1 MLKKLTKEDAACAAE
16 RCWALYQDPASRC
29 YPVHESRETMARSFA
44 VFCEYESGTLL
55 GYWSGDAL
63 TGVCELYFEQETRYL
78 RITALYAWDDACAAL
93 DAFLDEIDSSYAGY
107 EANAGAPPENAR
119 LAAALS
125 KHGYAVAETCVDL
138 RYDAVSLTPNETT
151 MQGIALLE
159 DETDDGFEEYAP
171 LHDAWFPD
179 DYWDSA
185 RLRELQGDWQAFTL
199 HGKTGIEGAL
209 FVLTGHRMAEIYAL
223 HAGSGQAAKELLK
236 AMLWQNEAAEFGANE
251 ILFMV
256 RTDNEMQVQAA
267 LDCGFTLFGR
277 YTGWRKTI

>member
-1 MLKKLTKEDAACAAE
+1 MLKKLTKEDADYAAE
-16 RCWALYQDPASRC
+16 RCWALYQDPAARC

-78 RITALYAWDDACAAL
+78 RITALYAWDDVCAAL
-93 DAFLDEIDSSYAGY
+93 EAFLGHIDAAFNGY
-107 EANAGAPPENAR
+107 EANVGLPPENAR
-119 LAAALS
+119 LAEALLC
-125 KHGYAVAETCVDL
+125 HGYAVAEENFDL
-138 RYDAVSLTPNETT
+138 RYDAVSLTPEKST

-159 DETDDGFEEYAP
+159 DETDDGFEEYAS

-199 HGKTGIEGAL
+199 RGKTGIEGAL

-223 HAGSGQAAKELLK
+223 HAGRGQAAEALLK
-236 AMLWQNEAAEFGANE
+236 AMLWQNEAAEFGSNE

-256 RTDNEMQVQAA
+256 RTDNEMHLQAA

-277 YTGWRKTI
+277 YTGWKKTI